1 MYHWIEDKEFLHN
14 LRRFS
19 GALMQEL
26 CHELKVQYD
35 IGAIAYLVGSGAKN
49 LITQNE
55 NNPIDLDYNLEIVR
69 CEDYDDCRTLKE
81 NVRNAFNHVLRG
93 YRLRDCN
100 DSKSVLTTNW
110 MFFNSDYEQVS
121 NYNYVMFSNQMVFK
135 LDVCIVRRDDRDNS
149 YRLIHDKTGYTYLDQ
164 YHWDLTPNAKK
175 LRQKVE
181 YIKDMGKWSLLR
193 DEYINIKNMYLV
205 RNDHDHPSFI
215 CYIEAVNTVYNSI
228 KNK

>member
-26 CHELKVQYD
+26 CHELKAQYD
-35 IGAIAYLVGSGAKN
+35 IGAIPYLVGSGAKN

-81 NVRNAFNHVLRG
+81 NVRNAFNHVLRR
-93 YRLRDCN
+93 YRLWDCN

-121 NYNYVMFSNQMVFK
+121 NYNYVMYNNQMVFK
-135 LDVCIVRRDDRDNS
+135 LDVCIVCRDDRDNS
-149 YRLIHDKTGYTYLDQ
+149 YRLIHDKTGYTCLDR
-164 YHWDLTPNAKK
+164 YHWDLTPNAKR

-181 YIKDMGKWSLLR
+181 YIKDKGKWSLLR
-193 DEYINIKNMYLV
+193 DEYIDIKNMYLV

-215 CYIEAVNTVYNSI
+215 CYVEAVNNVYNSI